1 MSSTS
6 SKLSVTPAATTHSP
20 PVSWKNY
27 AAGVAV
33 VTAAVLLGWVSHSL
47 GLATTNI
54 AMIFLA
60 CVVITAVRF
69 GRGPAITAAV
79 LGALAF
85 DFFFVAPIFA
95 FERSDT
101 QYLVTLFVMLAIGV
115 VISELTARL
124 QAQLRAAQAHERQTA
139 ELFHASQR
147 QERRTAQLY
156 RMTRQLSELAGTEF
170 LVPRAGRQLT
180 EIFDAEIVLF
190 LANPDGE
197 LQLRFGLDTSIAANP
212 VNLVGARWVAENHR
226 PAGLGTEHHPE
237 STALLI
243 PLVGS
248 QRTVGVFGARPHD
261 AARCFNAEEHRMLET
276 CASLI
281 ALSIERDLSRLE
293 VQQVQ
298 LRVQAEQFRNSLL
311 SSVSHDLRTP
321 LAMIAVA
328 AASLLENK
336 EEPSSPTSREAL
348 QLVVSESHRVA
359 RQVDNL
365 LEMARLD
372 SGTLSLNCEWQV
384 LEELIGVVLARL
396 RSELQE
402 YPVQVT
408 TPDDL
413 PLLWVAAELIEQV
426 LVNLLENAVR
436 YTPPGSRLEITAHSD
451 GHTIEISV
459 ADNGPGLIP
468 GSEAKVFDKFY
479 RGRKIVADGQ
489 RGIGLGLP
497 ICQGIIKAHGGDIRA
512 VNRPTGGA
520 EFIISLP
527 CREQTLDT
535 TSNSSNLMAQTQS

>member
-1 MSSTS
+1 MH
-6 SKLSVTPAATTHSP
+6 PNDRNP
-20 PVSWKNY
+20 
-27 AAGVAV
+27 
-33 VTAAVLLGWVSHSL
+33 
-47 GLATTNI
+47 
-54 AMIFLA
+54 
-60 CVVITAVRF
+60 
-69 GRGPAITAAV
+69 
-79 LGALAF
+79 
-85 DFFFVAPIFA
+85 
-95 FERSDT
+95 
-101 QYLVTLFVMLAIGV
+101 
-115 VISELTARL
+115 
-124 QAQLRAAQAHERQTA
+124 RAE
-139 ELFHASQR
+139 
-147 QERRTAQLY
+147 LY

-212 VNLVGARWVAENHR
+212 VNLVGAGSCGKSSPGGPRHR
-226 PAGLGTEHHPE
+226 APPGIYRFVNSADRF
-237 STALLI
+237 STNGWRLWR
-243 PLVGS
+243 S
-248 QRTVGVFGARPHD
+248 STRCRTPFQCRRVPDARNL
-261 AARCFNAEEHRMLET
+261 R
-276 CASLI
+276 SLI
-281 ALSIERDLSRLE
+281 ALSIERDQSRLE

-384 LEELIGVVLARL
+384 LEELIGVVLAQA

-408 TPDDL
+408 IPDDL

-436 YTPPGSRLEITAHSD
+436 YTPPGTRLEITTHSD

-459 ADNGPGLIP
+459 ADNGPGLIL
-468 GSEAKVFDKFY
+468 GSEIKVFDKFY

-497 ICQGIIKAHGGDIRA
+497 ICQGIIKAHGGDIQA
-512 VNRPTGGA
+512 VNRPTGG
-520 EFIISLP
+520 
-527 CREQTLDT
+527 
-535 TSNSSNLMAQTQS
+535 SNLLSHSPVANKPWTQPAIPVI